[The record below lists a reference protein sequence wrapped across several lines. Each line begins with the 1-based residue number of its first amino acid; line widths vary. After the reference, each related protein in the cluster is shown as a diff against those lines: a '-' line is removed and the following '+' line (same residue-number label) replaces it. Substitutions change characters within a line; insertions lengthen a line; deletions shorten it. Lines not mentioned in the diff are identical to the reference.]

1 MPTEPP
7 QRVILL
13 RADAA
18 TKPAFGAPCNG
29 CGLCCAAAPC
39 PLGVLVSRR
48 RRGRCRALIW
58 DRQQALYRCAMVS
71 APARVLRWLPLWAR
85 GLVARGSRRWIS
97 SASGC
102 DATIEV
108 ERR

>member
-7 QRVILL
+7 HRVILL
-13 RADAA
+13 RADAPP
-18 TKPAFGAPCNG
+18 KPAVGAACNG

-48 RRGRCRALIW
+48 WRGRCRALVW
-58 DRQQALYRCAMVS
+58 DRTQSLYRCAM
-71 APARVLRWLPLWAR
+71 AATPALVLPWLPRASWAW
-85 GLVARGSRRWIS
+85 VARASRRWIS